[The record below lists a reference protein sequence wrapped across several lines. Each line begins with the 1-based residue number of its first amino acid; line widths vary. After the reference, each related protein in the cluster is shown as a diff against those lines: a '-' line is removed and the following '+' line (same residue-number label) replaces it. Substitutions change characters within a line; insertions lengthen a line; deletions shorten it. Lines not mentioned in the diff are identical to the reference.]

1 MNLTDFLGSSIDK
14 VIDSIG
20 NAADNIFTNEEERKL
35 LQNELEEIRLN
46 AKLQAV
52 DKQIELEK
60 EITSRWKIDS
70 EHIITRAVRPATV
83 LWSYFLFTVVLMFD
97 GNVGEFNVNQAYIP
111 MLETILVTVTIAYFG
126 SRGVEKVTKTVKDS
140 DLDLF

>member
-83 LWSYFLFTVVLMFD
+83 LWSYFLLSLCLM
-97 GNVGEFNVNQAYIP
+97 G
-111 MLETILVTVTIAYFG
+111 MLENLT
-126 SRGVEKVTKTVKDS
+126 
-140 DLDLF
+140 

>member
-1 MNLTDFLGSSIDK
+1 
-14 VIDSIG
+14 
-20 NAADNIFTNEEERKL
+20 
-35 LQNELEEIRLN
+35 
-46 AKLQAV
+46 
-52 DKQIELEK
+52 
-60 EITSRWKIDS
+60 
-70 EHIITRAVRPATV
+70 
-83 LWSYFLFTVVLMFD
+83 MFD